1 MVHPSLVLKIKEID
15 KRFTGGDKFSYCI
28 DFNYRDG
35 NQFIERRNWCWE
47 TWGPSCEYKFVKEG
61 NPEWCWISDNYRNRL
76 YFRGTAEINWYK
88 LRWE

>member
-1 MVHPSLVLKIKEID
+1 MVHPSMVLKIKEID

-28 DFNYRDG
+28 DFNYKDG
-35 NQFIERRNWCWE
+35 HLFIERRNWCWE
-47 TWGPSCEYKFVKEG
+47 TWGPSCEYKFVREG

-76 YFRGTAEINWYK
+76 YFKGTAEINWYK